1 MNFIYSTFNLLTE
14 KAENDLKLGSY
25 RVGTEDRT
33 NESTTTTSL
42 RISAF
47 FQLTKALFSASSR
60 SKRTVSLSR
69 NVQIADN
76 ERRVTRSTVIREDE
90 DKKRKRKSDSSS
102 ANKDTDTGTLP
113 SDSADKTGR
122 VPLAQSSQVAT
133 KPDKAA
139 ETLTRNDSHSKQSEL
154 SAKLKKPSDTAEK
167 DGNPV
172 PAPSTVTGDKDGNP
186 VPTPRDR
193 RAHV

>member
-1 MNFIYSTFNLLTE
+1 MHSPLATIFTKIGTTNS
-14 KAENDLKLGSY
+14 KENDLKLGSY

-154 SAKLKKPSDTAEK
+154 SAKDFLVPS
-167 DGNPV
+167 
-172 PAPSTVTGDKDGNP
+172 
-186 VPTPRDR
+186 R
-193 RAHV
+193 